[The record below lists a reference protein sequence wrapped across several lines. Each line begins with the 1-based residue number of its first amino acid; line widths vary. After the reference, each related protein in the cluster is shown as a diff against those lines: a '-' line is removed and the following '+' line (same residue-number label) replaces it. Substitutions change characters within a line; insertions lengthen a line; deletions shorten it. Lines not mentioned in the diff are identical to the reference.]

1 MPPIPSGDRINFRCE
16 HGRAPPDRPDVRFG
30 SKADICTAPAH
41 VRFTPIAT
49 LIAFFGVSPL
59 GQKRTFRHSLD
70 HLVGTPD
77 ERVGDGDAECRDTQS
92 HGLCLRRTDKI
103 FAQRTPNQISKRKMV
118 TTDMPVEITTAG
130 DTVLKYTLYC

>member
-1 MPPIPSGDRINFRCE
+1 MEGHLPIDRMSALGQKQTFALHPPMSALP
-16 HGRAPPDRPDVRFG
+16 
-30 SKADICTAPAH
+30 
-41 VRFTPIAT
+41 PIAT

-118 TTDMPVEITTAG
+118 TTDMP
-130 DTVLKYTLYC
+130 